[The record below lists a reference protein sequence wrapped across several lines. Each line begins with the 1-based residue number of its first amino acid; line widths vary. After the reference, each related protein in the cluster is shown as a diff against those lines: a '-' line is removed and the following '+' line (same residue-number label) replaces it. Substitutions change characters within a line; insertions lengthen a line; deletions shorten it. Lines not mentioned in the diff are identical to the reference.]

1 MLSRPRC
8 PARNGHEILHRRG
21 AVIASMRQADQC
33 AWRISVD
40 RKADDL
46 VGLNSA
52 GRLRHD

>member
-1 MLSRPRC
+1 MLSRPPC